1 MLKNQKLLEQ
11 LTLKE
16 KALLMAGQGEWQT
29 RAIKGKLKSIF
40 LSDGPFGLRKQSG
53 AGDHLGL
60 NGSEPA
66 TCFPS
71 SATLANSWDP
81 AVGRAVGRALGREA
95 RRLEVDQVL
104 GPALNIKRN
113 PRGGRSFEYFSE
125 DPYLAGKMAAGM
137 IQGLQENGTIATPK
151 HLAVN
156 SQETRR
162 MASNS
167 VVDQRALHEI
177 YLTNFEI
184 AVKEG
189 KPKSIMSSYNEIN
202 GSYANESKWLL
213 TDTLRKDWGFDGYV
227 VTDWGGDNDHVS
239 GIKAGS
245 NLAMPGLGVNAAEEV
260 VQAVEKGELSEEVLN
275 QRVDELLTVILEA
288 QKKPAA
294 GNFSWEEQHAVARD
308 AAKKSLVLLKNKEQI
323 LPLAK
328 GTKVALVGDFAKNPR
343 YQGAGS
349 SLINSRDLESL
360 LATAKDYPIDLVGYA
375 QGCPRQGEAKPELLK
390 EAMSLADKCDVY
402 VVNVGLDESAESEG
416 LDRPNLSI
424 PPCQADLLEALAKT
438 GKPIVL
444 VLSGGA
450 AIELPWEGKVNA
462 IVHEYLGGEAGASA
476 VWEVLTGKYNPS
488 GRLAESYPL
497 TETDIPFDSEF
508 PEEKHNVYYKE
519 SIFVGYRYYE
529 TAGVKV
535 KYPFG
540 YGLSYTTFALSNLE
554 ITDQGVSLD
563 VANTGKVAGKETVQ
577 LYIGKADSTL
587 MRAKR
592 ELKGWTQVDLEP
604 GESKRV
610 SIPFDEYSFRYF
622 DPAKGA
628 WEEEKGRYQIMLGQN
643 VADIALTGEYD
654 LKRGI
659 VPEVAASSS
668 YDKYKEGKLL
678 LVTDHDFAEIYG
690 AKLPEN
696 LPAGR
701 RELEWNDP
709 LREMANAKSWL
720 GRAVAKWLAKK
731 IQQSLDESKPDLNF
745 LFNYNMPFRAM
756 TKMMGDIISR
766 PMAED
771 ILFIVN
777 GHFWRGTGRLI
788 RDYFQ
793 NNRKVK
799 NDKDVQE

>member
-1 MLKNQKLLEQ
+1 
-11 LTLKE
+11 
-16 KALLMAGQGEWQT
+16 
-29 RAIKGKLKSIF
+29 
-40 LSDGPFGLRKQSG
+40 
-53 AGDHLGL
+53 
-60 NGSEPA
+60 
-66 TCFPS
+66 
-71 SATLANSWDP
+71 
-81 AVGRAVGRALGREA
+81 
-95 RRLEVDQVL
+95 
-104 GPALNIKRN
+104 
-113 PRGGRSFEYFSE
+113 
-125 DPYLAGKMAAGM
+125 
-137 IQGLQENGTIATPK
+137 
-151 HLAVN
+151 
-156 SQETRR
+156 
-162 MASNS
+162 
-167 VVDQRALHEI
+167 
-177 YLTNFEI
+177 
-184 AVKEG
+184 
-189 KPKSIMSSYNEIN
+189 
-202 GSYANESKWLL
+202 
-213 TDTLRKDWGFDGYV
+213 
-227 VTDWGGDNDHVS
+227 
-239 GIKAGS
+239 
-245 NLAMPGLGVNAAEEV
+245 
-260 VQAVEKGELSEEVLN
+260 
-275 QRVDELLTVILEA
+275 
-288 QKKPAA
+288 
-294 GNFSWEEQHAVARD
+294 
-308 AAKKSLVLLKNKEQI
+308 
-323 LPLAK
+323 
-328 GTKVALVGDFAKNPR
+328 VALVGDFAKSPR

-349 SLINSRDLESL
+349 SLINSHDLESL
-360 LATAKDYPIDLVGYA
+360 LDTAKDYPIDLVGYA
-375 QGCPRQGEAKPELLK
+375 QGCPRQGEAKAELVE
-390 EAMSLADKCDVY
+390 EAKALADKCEVY

-416 LDRPNLSI
+416 LDRTSLAI
-424 PPCQADLLEALAKT
+424 PPCQVNLLKELAKT
-438 GKPIVL
+438 GKPIIV

-450 AIELPWEGKVNA
+450 AVELPWEDKVSA
-462 IVHEYLGGEAGASA
+462 ILHEYLGGEAGPSA

-554 ITDQGVSLD
+554 ITDQGASLD
-563 VANTGKVAGKETVQ
+563 VTNTGQVAGKETVQ
-577 LYIGKADSTL
+577 LYIGKEDSPL
-587 MRAKR
+587 PRPKR
-592 ELKGWTQVDLEP
+592 ELKGWAQVDLEP
-604 GESKRV
+604 GETKRV

-622 DPAKGA
+622 DQSLGT
-628 WEEEKGRYQIMLGQN
+628 WQEEKGRYQIMLGQN

-678 LVTDHDFAEIYG
+678 LVTDRDFAEIYG

-720 GRAVAKWLAKK
+720 GRATAKWLAKK

-756 TKMMGDIISR
+756 TKMMGDTISR

-777 GHFWRGTGRLI
+777 GHFWRGSGRLI

-799 NDKDVQE
+799 NDKDV

>member
-1 MLKNQKLLEQ
+1 M
-11 LTLKE
+11 
-16 KALLMAGQGEWQT
+16 
-29 RAIKGKLKSIF
+29 
-40 LSDGPFGLRKQSG
+40 
-53 AGDHLGL
+53 
-60 NGSEPA
+60 
-66 TCFPS
+66 
-71 SATLANSWDP
+71 DP
-81 AVGRAVGRALGREA
+81 A
-95 RRLEVDQVL
+95 
-104 GPALNIKRN
+104 P
-113 PRGGRSFEYFSE
+113 
-125 DPYLAGKMAAGM
+125 
-137 IQGLQENGTIATPK
+137 
-151 HLAVN
+151 
-156 SQETRR
+156 
-162 MASNS
+162 
-167 VVDQRALHEI
+167 
-177 YLTNFEI
+177 
-184 AVKEG
+184 
-189 KPKSIMSSYNEIN
+189 
-202 GSYANESKWLL
+202 
-213 TDTLRKDWGFDGYV
+213 
-227 VTDWGGDNDHVS
+227 
-239 GIKAGS
+239 
-245 NLAMPGLGVNAAEEV
+245 
-260 VQAVEKGELSEEVLN
+260 
-275 QRVDELLTVILEA
+275 
-288 QKKPAA
+288 
-294 GNFSWEEQHAVARD
+294 
-308 AAKKSLVLLKNKEQI
+308 
-323 LPLAK
+323 
-328 GTKVALVGDFAKNPR
+328 
-343 YQGAGS
+343 
-349 SLINSRDLESL
+349 
-360 LATAKDYPIDLVGYA
+360 
-375 QGCPRQGEAKPELLK
+375 
-390 EAMSLADKCDVY
+390 
-402 VVNVGLDESAESEG
+402 VGLDESAESEG
-416 LDRPNLSI
+416 LDRTSLAI
-424 PPCQADLLEALAKT
+424 PPCQVNLLEELAKT
-438 GKPIVL
+438 GKPIIV

-450 AIELPWEGKVNA
+450 AVELPWEAKVSA
-462 IVHEYLGGEAGASA
+462 ILHEYLGGEAGPSA

-554 ITDQGVSLD
+554 IDDQGVSLD

-577 LYIGKADSTL
+577 LYIGKEDSPL
-587 MRAKR
+587 LRPKR
-592 ELKGWTQVDLEP
+592 ELKGWAQVDLEP

-622 DPAKGA
+622 DQSLGT
-628 WEEEKGRYQIMLGQN
+628 WQEEKGRYQIMLGRN
-643 VADIALTGEYD
+643 VADIVLTGEYD

-678 LVTDHDFAEIYG
+678 LVTDQDFADLYG

-709 LREMANAKSWL
+709 LREMTNAKSWL
-720 GRAVAKWLAKK
+720 GRATAKWLAKK

-756 TKMMGDIISR
+756 TKMMGDMISR

-777 GHFWRGTGRLI
+777 GHFWRGSGRLI

>member
-29 RAIKGKLKSIF
+29 RAIKGKVKSIF

-71 SATLANSWDP
+71 SATLANSWDQE
-81 AVGRAVGRALGREA
+81 VGREVGRALGKEA
-95 RRLEVDQVL
+95 QRLKVDQVL
-104 GPALNIKRN
+104 GPALNVKRN
-113 PRGGRSFEYFSE
+113 PRGGRSFEYYSE

-167 VVDQRALHEI
+167 VVDERALREI

-189 KPKSIMSSYNEIN
+189 QPKSIMSSYNEIN
-202 GSYANESKWLL
+202 GTYANEAKWLL
-213 TDTLRKDWGFDGYV
+213 TDTLRNDWGFAGYV

-245 NLAMPGLGVNAAEEV
+245 NLAMPGLGVNTAEEV
-260 VQAVEKGELSEEVLN
+260 VKAVESGELSEAVLDK
-275 QRVDELLTVILEA
+275 RVDELLTVILHA
-288 QKKPAA
+288 GQKPADD
-294 GNFSWEEQHAVARD
+294 GFSWEKQHAVARD
-308 AAKKSLVLLKNKEQI
+308 AAKKSLVLLKNQDQV
-323 LPLAK
+323 LPLAA
-328 GTKVALVGDFAKNPR
+328 GTKVALVGDFAKTPR

-349 SLINSRDLESL
+349 SLINSHDLESL
-360 LATAKDYPIDLVGYA
+360 LDTAKDYPIDLVGYA
-375 QGCPRQGEAKPELLK
+375 RGCLRQGEIKSDLLEEAK
-390 EAMSLADKCDVY
+390 ALADKCDVY
-402 VVNVGLDESAESEG
+402 VANVGLDESAESEG
-416 LDRPNLSI
+416 LDRTNLAI
-424 PPCQADLLEALAKT
+424 PPCQAKLLEELAAT
-438 GKPIVL
+438 GKPVVV

-450 AIELPWEGKVNA
+450 AIELPWENKVSA
-462 IVHEYLGGEAGASA
+462 ILHEYLGGEAGPSA

-497 TETDIPFDSEF
+497 TEADIPFDNEF
-508 PEEKHNVYYKE
+508 PEIKRNAYYKE

-529 TAGVKV
+529 MAGVKV

-540 YGLSYTTFALSNLE
+540 YGLSYTTFAYSNLT
-554 ITDQGVSLD
+554 IDDQGVSLD
-563 VANTGKVAGKETVQ
+563 VSNTDKVAGRETVQ
-577 LYIGKADSTL
+577 LYIGKKDSPL
-587 MRAKR
+587 IRAKR
-592 ELKGWTQVDLEP
+592 ELKGWTQVDLDA
-604 GESKRV
+604 GETKRV
-610 SIPFDEYSFRYF
+610 AIPFDEYAFRYF
-622 DPAKGA
+622 DPNLGS
-628 WEEEKGRYQIMLGQN
+628 WQEEKGRYQIMLGQN
-643 VADIALTGEYD
+643 VDEILLTGEYD

-659 VPEVAASSS
+659 VPEVKETSS
-668 YDKYKEGKLL
+668 YQKYREGKLL
-678 LVTDHDFAEIYG
+678 MVTDRDFEEIYG

-696 LPAGR
+696 RPAGK

-709 LREMANAKSWL
+709 LLEMANAKSWL
-720 GRAVAKWLAKK
+720 GRAAAKWLARK
-731 IQQSLDESKPDLNF
+731 IQESLDKSKPDLNF

-756 TKMMGDIISR
+756 TKMLGDTISR
-766 PMAED
+766 SMAED
-771 ILFIVN
+771 ILLIVN
-777 GHFWRGTGRLI
+777 GHFWRGSGRLI

-799 NDKDVQE
+799 NDKDVQQ

>member
-1 MLKNQKLLEQ
+1 M
-11 LTLKE
+11 
-16 KALLMAGQGEWQT
+16 
-29 RAIKGKLKSIF
+29 
-40 LSDGPFGLRKQSG
+40 
-53 AGDHLGL
+53 
-60 NGSEPA
+60 
-66 TCFPS
+66 
-71 SATLANSWDP
+71 
-81 AVGRAVGRALGREA
+81 
-95 RRLEVDQVL
+95 
-104 GPALNIKRN
+104 
-113 PRGGRSFEYFSE
+113 
-125 DPYLAGKMAAGM
+125 
-137 IQGLQENGTIATPK
+137 
-151 HLAVN
+151 
-156 SQETRR
+156 
-162 MASNS
+162 
-167 VVDQRALHEI
+167 
-177 YLTNFEI
+177 
-184 AVKEG
+184 
-189 KPKSIMSSYNEIN
+189 
-202 GSYANESKWLL
+202 
-213 TDTLRKDWGFDGYV
+213 
-227 VTDWGGDNDHVS
+227 
-239 GIKAGS
+239 
-245 NLAMPGLGVNAAEEV
+245 
-260 VQAVEKGELSEEVLN
+260 
-275 QRVDELLTVILEA
+275 
-288 QKKPAA
+288 
-294 GNFSWEEQHAVARD
+294 ARD

-402 VVNVGLDESAESEG
+402 VVNLGLDESAESEG

-497 TETDIPFDSEF
+497 TETDIPFDNEF
-508 PEEKHNVYYKE
+508 PAEKHNAYYKE

-540 YGLSYTTFALSNLE
+540 YGLSYTTFAYSNLE
-554 ITDQGVSLD
+554 IDDQGASLD
-563 VANTGKVAGKETVQ
+563 VTNTGQVAGKETVQ
-577 LYIGKADSTL
+577 LYLGKEDSPL
-587 MRAKR
+587 LRPKR
-592 ELKGWTQVDLEP
+592 ELKGWAQVDLEP
-604 GESKRV
+604 GETKRV
-610 SIPFDEYSFRYF
+610 KIPFDEYSFRYF
-622 DPAKGA
+622 DQSLGT
-628 WEEEKGRYQIMLGQN
+628 WQEEKGRYQIMLGRN
-643 VADIALTGEYD
+643 VADIVLTGEYD

-659 VPEVAASSS
+659 VPKESANSHG
-668 YDKYKEGKLL
+668 KYREGKLL
-678 LVTDHDFAEIYG
+678 LVTDQDFADLYG

-756 TKMMGDIISR
+756 TKMMGDMISR